1 MEKKIPIDSYVAMIA
16 GDDSYSGASLF
27 SKKEKKKYVV
37 PVYQRPY
44 SWNETNIDDFLHTI
58 IDGFYKN
65 EMKFFGTMQFN
76 VDKVNDKSIR
86 YQIVDG
92 WTTENDYNAFV
103 CETFRYFIR

>member
-1 MEKKIPIDSYVAMIA
+1 MEKGKFSYTEDSVEKKIPIDSYVAMIV

-27 SKKEKKKYVV
+27 SKKEKKKYVI

-65 EMKFFGTMQFN
+65 CT
-76 VDKVNDKSIR
+76 IT
-86 YQIVDG
+86 Y
-92 WTTENDYNAFV
+92 
-103 CETFRYFIR
+103 